1 MSEVDIVAEMRDQ
14 AEWQETALDNPFT
27 AKDMRRWATE
37 VERLRGI
44 LDIVVAADDT
54 KGWLAHQI
62 QQQRGLLREDGYEM
76 SKELTTQTVYF
87 WILMTVIGFTIFG
100 IIFGLHSLGW
110 AAVFL
115 IFAFIAVA
123 FGVLVTT
130 IVEEAVDNYN
140 ENRR

>member
-54 KGWLAHQI
+54 KGWLASDTATAWAI
-62 QQQRGLLREDGYEM
+62 ERGWVR
-76 SKELTTQTVYF
+76 
-87 WILMTVIGFTIFG
+87 
-100 IIFGLHSLGW
+100 
-110 AAVFL
+110 
-115 IFAFIAVA
+115 
-123 FGVLVTT
+123 
-130 IVEEAVDNYN
+130 N
-140 ENRR
+140 E